1 MFYNGVLLRV
11 TLPDERTTGS
21 LVRTSL
27 QCGGQFACLH
37 RFTKPQP
44 THLSISVAD
53 SLVIGFNLA
62 AVIINSAVDNYWPD
76 VSGEIHPICFYITYC
91 FL

>member
-1 MFYNGVLLRV
+1 VETRQHLLAQVVVVTQRTPAPAYNA
-11 TLPDERTTGS
+11 TIGS
-21 LVRTSL
+21 PVINFS
-27 QCGGQFACLH
+27 
-37 RFTKPQP
+37 FT
-44 THLSISVAD
+44 
-53 SLVIGFNLA
+53 